1 MALRRIFGEDD
12 EILRK
17 RQGSNKIRRQACL
30 PA

>member
-17 RQGSNKIRRQACL
+17 RAREVTKFDDKLACL
-30 PA
+30 